1 MWLTFIIVFYASI
14 ISIILIV
21 KFSVRDMIST
31 EDRIK
36 NLKDLLSNI
45 DTEAMLGAISLSYY
59 TFTDGDGVINNEI
72 PFQFGSELMSPHK
85 QRLYLAGLLMST
97 DQIKAHDVGTEIKK
111 IEKLVQDITST
122 YVRGFLP
129 IERLNIKSEE
139 FKEKMKKNIVSMD
152 AFVSYFD
159 TGVLRYEEQTYELIK
174 ILYSEFD
181 NELYTMTGLSISDYL
196 NFYQFCKD
204 ELEYENE
211 NMMNAEESLKTFFE
225 SLSASNESIEIKYQK
240 LLSYSTDYPAQIKAM
255 QDGFV
260 GLNKIYK
267 DSILKRFGTDKANK
281 IISYFT
287 LERKNREY
295 IYYNQENPFAKKPLC
310 WLDDRTLFLVS
321 PQILINAIY
330 DHITE
335 TLEKTTNV
343 FAEKYKKKKAQIVE
357 NEFRKCF
364 QLVLGDKARYHCSV
378 CESIGTQEHDIVIE
392 YNNVI
397 IIAEVKASKVHE
409 PFFNAEKAYERIE
422 RHFNSKS
429 GIGYAYKQAIRLKKK
444 LKSNDEIVLFE
455 NMKEQFILSNLSFKT
470 IIPVVLTLE
479 QFGGIS
485 INTSPLLH
493 PDEGEPYPW
502 VCNLHDFQNLIEM
515 LNYLNKCSDDFIGY
529 IVWRSVNHAHILAS
543 DELDIAE
550 WYFAN
555 PTYSNVDRDIII
567 ENNMVDSLI
576 DRIYFEKK
584 GLTLPGTDKYTCFNI
599 DNSLQQANSKTV
611 LKGKKIYPN
620 DPCPC
625 GSGKKY
631 KKCHGRK

>member
-1 MWLTFIIVFYASI
+1 MLSI
-14 ISIILIV
+14 EEKIN
-21 KFSVRDMIST
+21 
-31 EDRIK
+31 
-36 NLKDLLSNI
+36 NLKDLLSHI
-45 DTEAMLGAISLSYY
+45 DTEALLGAISLSYY
-59 TFTDGDGVINNEI
+59 TFTNEDGVINNEM
-72 PFQFGSELMSPHK
+72 PFQFGSELMSPQK

-97 DQIKAHDVGTEIKK
+97 DQMEARDVGAEIKN
-111 IEKLVQDITST
+111 IEKLVQEITSS
-122 YVRGFLP
+122 YIRGFLP
-129 IERLNIKSEE
+129 IERLDTKSEK
-139 FKEKMKKNIVSMD
+139 FKEKMKKNFVSMD

-181 NELYTMTGLSISDYL
+181 NELYTITGLSISDYL
-196 NFYQFCKD
+196 DFYQFCKD
-204 ELEYENE
+204 ELEYAND
-211 NMMNAEESLKTFFE
+211 MLTHVEESIKTFFDR
-225 SLSASNESIEIKYQK
+225 LNASNESIEAKYQK
-240 LLSYSTDYPAQIKAM
+240 MLNYSTENPEQIKAI
-255 QDGFV
+255 QEGFT
-260 GLNKIYK
+260 GINKIHK
-267 DSILKRFGTDKANK
+267 DSISNRFGSDKANK
-281 IISYFT
+281 IISIFT
-287 LERKNREY
+287 LERKHREY

-321 PQILINAIY
+321 PQILINAIF

-335 TLEKTTNV
+335 ILEDANNT
-343 FAEKYKKKKAQIVE
+343 FAEKYKRKKAQIVE
-357 NEFRKCF
+357 SEFQKCF
-364 QLVLGDKARYHCSV
+364 QLVLGNKAKYHFSV

-392 YNNVI
+392 FENVV

-444 LKSNDEIVLFE
+444 FELKDEIVLFD
-455 NMKEQFILSNLSFKT
+455 NMKEPFKISNLSSKT

-485 INTSPLLH
+485 INTSPLIH

-502 VCNLHDFQNLIEM
+502 VCNLHDFQNLIEI
-515 LNYLNKCSDDFIGY
+515 LNYLNKGSDDFIEY
-529 IVWRSVNHAHILAS
+529 VFWRSANHEHVLAG

-555 PTYSNVDRDIII
+555 PEFRNFDSDIII

-584 GLTLPGTDKYTCFNI
+584 GLILPGTNKYSYFNI
-599 DNSLQQANSKTV
+599 GNSLQQANSKTIY
-611 LKGKKIYPN
+611 KGKKIYPN

-631 KKCHGRK
+631 KKCHGKK